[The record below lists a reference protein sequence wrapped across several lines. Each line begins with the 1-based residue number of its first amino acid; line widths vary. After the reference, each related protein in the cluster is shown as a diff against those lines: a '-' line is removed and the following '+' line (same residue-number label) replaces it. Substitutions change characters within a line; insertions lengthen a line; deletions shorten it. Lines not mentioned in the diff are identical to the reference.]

1 MILVVGGL
9 AAGKEA
15 YVRSLGY
22 GEVDFSSQLD
32 AACPVITDVQE
43 LVRDE
48 DADVEALASRIAA
61 EKQVVLCVEVGS
73 GIVPI
78 DADERAWREKV
89 GRTCTILADR
99 ADSVVRMVCGIPVT
113 LK

>member
-22 GEVDFSSQLD
+22 GEADLSSQLD
-32 AACPVITDVQE
+32 AACPVIADVQE

-73 GIVPI
+73 GIVPNGPHLAVI
-78 DADERAWREKV
+78 VEAD
-89 GRTCTILADR
+89 GDFLAHDT
-99 ADSVVRMVCGIPVT
+99 SKLRM
-113 LK
+113 